1 MSSIE
6 YLVNYHYFEKKV
18 FAYIMVI
25 LITVLKRAMVTFS
38 QVECVIDLPA
48 KVGVVYL
55 CYINLDKTE
64 VPRIPIPE

>member
-38 QVECVIDLPA
+38 QVECVIDLPP
-48 KVGVVYL
+48 KVDVVDLY
-55 CYINLDKTE
+55 YINLGKTK

>member
-1 MSSIE
+1 
-6 YLVNYHYFEKKV
+6 
-18 FAYIMVI
+18 MVI

-55 CYINLDKTE
+55 CYINLDKTK